1 MLERDLQEWEE
12 YDARLSDDS
21 PVALRTLAAQ
31 RSGDE
36 FRQTSDETPSAL
48 ESPFLL
54 GNAGEMEAET
64 EGMAGERAGRRSAH
78 RAPRFRT
85 PGSRTPKFR
94 TPGFRT
100 GYAGPAPG
108 GDCDC
113 GDPDSDPDSADT
125 GEYGESEGLE
135 ALETEALESEELET
149 EALYGADSQESLV
162 AESSEV
168 DPYAAIRPALS
179 REHANLPAEEV
190 TLRLGHLPAS
200 LVLHQLLNS
209 PQMRQATVAS
219 ILGRGARRSVRL
231 NGLDVSIPVYLRMVS
246 RLCGEVAE
254 QSETPKKKASAVVAH
269 PAAAATPPAAAATP
283 PAAVAALPLGVD
295 LYSGNN
301 TNAAGFTNLK
311 SHGRTFAIAKT
322 SQGTRVDTS
331 FVNYYGGIRD
341 SGMIRGS
348 YHFLS
353 NKRSTS
359 AVYGG
364 TIERQANTVLSVV
377 TRLAPGDLA
386 PALDLE
392 DEPRSPVTGRALDA
406 AKGGRFP
413 LDQGLQPTEQGYHYR
428 RGHYPN
434 WQVGRDEL
442 LADIQDFLDR
452 IETALGRTPIIYT
465 SRMWGDT
472 DMMNDP
478 HTMSQYPLWIVW
490 HVGILPDLA
499 LGGWGHDWDIVQYA
513 EQGGNWRGLNPYT
526 EPDIN
531 IPGIDLD
538 AYHWTTYGLRGLAD
552 IGRPS
557 IAFSGHSSYIAESD
571 VGDVLHLLTGT
582 PWTDRNLTQ
591 LPSQPDLTGS
601 DPVLLTSSTAL
612 FLYYRKGN
620 HLIEATATQ
629 AAMESWH
636 TAQIEDTQAPIHDP
650 RAIMNGSKRH
660 VVYWGAD
667 DDWHLLTW
675 DGTWTRS
682 GGILSAA
689 GIKTSATHGQSTGQP
704 MLYVTGGVVHIVGRI
719 GAEGHLYDV
728 WFEGNAWRRDD
739 LTALGRSVI
748 PTLPAATYSSCA
760 HETSNGVG
768 VVFRAVG
775 GNLWVID
782 RTGNTPTNLTAAAR
796 ATLAAGHPTCFVLNN
811 EPHVVYR
818 GSDKLIYDISLHG
831 GVWRVQQVCAAKAA
845 ADPVATSAGGMGMV
859 AMRAMNGVIHFARFD
874 GTAWTCSATQ

>member
-1 MLERDLQEWEE
+1 MIERDLQEWEE
-12 YDARLSDDS
+12 YDARILEDT
-21 PVALRTLAAQ
+21 PIVQRTGALR
-31 RSGDE
+31 RP
-36 FRQTSDETPSAL
+36 SDETGGAL

-54 GNAGEMEAET
+54 ASGSEIVPET
-64 EGMAGERAGRRSAH
+64 EGMAGERGGRRSAP
-78 RAPRFRT
+78 RTPRFRT
-85 PGSRTPKFR
+85 QRSRK
-94 TPGFRT
+94 PGFRG
-100 GYAGPAPG
+100 GYSGPPLDDDSDS
-108 GDCDC
+108 GDSA
-113 GDPDSDPDSADT
+113 GDPSADA
-125 GEYGESEGLE
+125 GEFGESEQE
-135 ALETEALESEELET
+135 AFEAMESEALESEAM
-149 EALYGADSQESLV
+149 EAEAVYGAETQESPV
-162 AESSEV
+162 AESFEV
-168 DPYAAIRPALS
+168 DPYAAIRPALAP
-179 REHANLPAEEV
+179 EHAGLPAEEV
-190 TLRLGHLPAS
+190 TLTLGHLPAS
-200 LVLHQLLNS
+200 LVLHQLLTS
-209 PQMRQATVAS
+209 PQMRQAIVAS
-219 ILGRGARRSVRL
+219 ILGSGARRSVRV
-231 NGLDVSIPVYLRMVS
+231 NGADVSIPAYLRMVS

-254 QSETPKKKASAVVAH
+254 QSEIPKKKASAVVAH
-269 PAAAATPPAAAATP
+269 PSAAATP

-331 FVNYYGGIRD
+331 FVNYYGWIRD

-353 NKRSTS
+353 NKRSTN
-359 AVYGG
+359 ALYGG

-392 DEPRSPVTGRALDA
+392 DEPRNPVTGRALDA

-478 HTMSQYPLWIVW
+478 HTMPQYPLWIVW
-490 HVGILPDLA
+490 HVGTLPDLA

-531 IPGIDLD
+531 VPGIDLD

-557 IAFSGHSSYIAESD
+557 LAFSGHTCYIAQSD
-571 VGDVLHLLTGT
+571 IGDVLHLLTGT

-591 LPSQPDLTGS
+591 LPSQPDLSGS

-748 PTLPAATYSSCA
+748 LTLPAATYSSCA
-760 HETSNGVG
+760 YETSNGVG

-782 RTGNTPTNLTAAAR
+782 RTGNTPTNLTAAAG

-818 GSDKLIYDISLHG
+818 GSDKLICDISLHG

-845 ADPVATSAGGMGMV
+845 ADPVATSAGGRGMV
-859 AMRAMNGVIHFARFD
+859 AMRAMNGVIHFARFN